1 MRQAEKPPRL
11 VGHVS
16 ELRQTAAFPDDIEQI
31 TMFTRCGVGPFA
43 HGSLAGLGAGQ
54 AHEHRAPLG
63 VAHVAHHP
71 VAALAPPAG
80 KIFAAHGLGLPA
92 ETMCEV

>member
-1 MRQAEKPPRL
+1 MKLWLAL
-11 VGHVS
+11 GAGT
-16 ELRQTAAFPDDIEQI
+16 LAAA
-31 TMFTRCGVGPFA
+31 MLAGCGVGPFA

-71 VAALAPPAG
+71 VAALAPRGTNRLPRQNASDRQQPG
-80 KIFAAHGLGLPA
+80 HIEARARFLGAPKP
-92 ETMCEV
+92 